1 MATPS
6 QIAANK
12 LNSQKSTGPKTEAGK
27 AKSCLNHFSHG
38 FASNTARLM
47 DGENPEEFKALV
59 ADLMSEYLPGTPTE
73 QILVE
78 RMGQNQWLTLRA
90 FRLPNEAFAMSLQY
104 RKPVNA
110 NLALFIRY
118 QATADRNFHKAHTE
132 LVKAQKERQKSEID
146 FESQNAAKTAA
157 NGPRITDD
165 VPKTAT
171 VTCVKTDFP
180 PAPVSSAAPDAGA
193 GLEIVPEA
201 PNFKHASLK
210 NAA

>member
-38 FASNTARLM
+38 FTSNTARLM

-59 ADLMSEYLPGTPTE
+59 ADLMSEFEPATPTE

-90 FRLPNEAFAMSLQY
+90 FRLQNEAFAMSLQY

-146 FESQNAAKTAA
+146 FESQNAGQAADPPPARSQTEPKLVPLTRVETHFPAEPAASVAPDAQPATETTPEAFKTAA
-157 NGPRITDD
+157 
-165 VPKTAT
+165 
-171 VTCVKTDFP
+171 
-180 PAPVSSAAPDAGA
+180 
-193 GLEIVPEA
+193 
-201 PNFKHASLK
+201 
-210 NAA
+210 

>member
-90 FRLPNEAFAMSLQY
+90 FRLQNEAFAMSLQY

-132 LVKAQKERQKSEID
+132 LVKAQQQRQKSEID
-146 FESQNAAKTAA
+146 FESQNATKTAD
-157 NGPRITDD
+157 NGQRIMAD

-171 VTCVKTDFP
+171 ATCVKSDFP
-180 PAPVSSAAPDAGA
+180 AETASSAAPEAGA
-193 GLEIVPEA
+193 GLEIVPEV
-201 PNFKHASLK
+201 PNFKNASLK

>member
-1 MATPS
+1 
-6 QIAANK
+6 
-12 LNSQKSTGPKTEAGK
+12 
-27 AKSCLNHFSHG
+27 
-38 FASNTARLM
+38 M

-59 ADLMSEYLPGTPTE
+59 ADLMSEFEPATPTE

-90 FRLPNEAFAMSLQY
+90 FRLQNEAFAMSLQY

-146 FESQNAAKTAA
+146 FESQNAGQAA
-157 NGPRITDD
+157 DP
-165 VPKTAT
+165 
-171 VTCVKTDFP
+171 P
-180 PAPVSSAAPDAGA
+180 PAKLPCRIRDLYCGKSLRKASPSRTQSSKTLPEALFDLEPSTSAARRASSVAAGQLTA
-193 GLEIVPEA
+193 ERATLQG
-201 PNFKHASLK
+201 HA
-210 NAA
+210 A

>member
-12 LNSQKSTGPKTEAGK
+12 LNSQKSTGPKTLAGK

-59 ADLMSEYLPGTPTE
+59 ADLMSEFEPATPTE

-90 FRLPNEAFAMSLQY
+90 FRLQNEAFAMSLQY

-118 QATADRNFHKAHTE
+118 QATADRNFHKSHTE

-146 FESQNAAKTAA
+146 FEPQNAGQAA
-157 NGPRITDD
+157 DPPPAPPKIE
-165 VPKTAT
+165 PKTANIT
-171 VTCVKTDFP
+171 WVEPDI
-180 PAPVSSAAPDAGA
+180 AAERAALVAQAATADW
-193 GLEIVPEA
+193 EICPEA
-201 PNFKHASLK
+201 AEFIK
-210 NAA
+210 NLA

>member
-38 FASNTARLM
+38 FTSNTARLM

-59 ADLMSEYLPGTPTE
+59 ADLMSEFEPATPTE

-90 FRLPNEAFAMSLQY
+90 FRLQNEAFAMSLQY

-118 QATADRNFHKAHTE
+118 QATADRNFHK
-132 LVKAQKERQKSEID
+132 D
-146 FESQNAAKTAA
+146 
-157 NGPRITDD
+157 
-165 VPKTAT
+165 
-171 VTCVKTDFP
+171 
-180 PAPVSSAAPDAGA
+180 
-193 GLEIVPEA
+193 
-201 PNFKHASLK
+201 HASYCTSFVRFEGNSL
-210 NAA
+210 ASTVFRLRAPFFGIPGPGGS